1 MSSRR
6 KSGAILVLP
15 AFGLA
20 ALLTVAG
27 CISTPEP
34 AAVAPVS
41 SEAGTTESPQRAAW
55 HKWLRAMQACMDDK
69 GWKLALLPED
79 EGPGFVGNDP
89 NITLEQFQLKLAA
102 YRECEGLVGPQPFS
116 EMTEDLARK
125 QYAEVVERARC
136 LTAEGFDIQEP
147 PSESKYVAQLL
158 AQDPK
163 DIPWDPYDDVPG
175 DPVSWGK
182 ATSACPQG
190 GLWGFE

>member
-1 MSSRR
+1 M
-6 KSGAILVLP
+6 
-15 AFGLA
+15 
-20 ALLTVAG
+20 
-27 CISTPEP
+27 E
-34 AAVAPVS
+34 
-41 SEAGTTESPQRAAW
+41 
-55 HKWLRAMQACMDDK
+55 DK
-69 GWKLALLPED
+69 GWVLTPIPEA
-79 EGPGFVGNDP
+79 EGPGFSVGDFP
-89 NITLEQFQLKLAA
+89 PEQRPA
-102 YRECEGLVGPQPFS
+102 YRADSEACGRAAGDQPFT
-116 EMTEDLARK
+116 EMTEVVARK
-125 QYAEVVERARC
+125 HYAEIVERARC